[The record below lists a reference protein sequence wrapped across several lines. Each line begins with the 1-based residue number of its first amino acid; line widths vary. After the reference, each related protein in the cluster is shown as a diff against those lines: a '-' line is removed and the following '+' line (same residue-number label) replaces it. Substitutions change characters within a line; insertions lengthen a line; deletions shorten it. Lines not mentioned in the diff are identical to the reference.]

1 MAKGQQRK
9 PKEKKKP
16 KAEQKSHAPSAYA
29 QAYKGKSGGAPSSFM
44 PQPKKEG
51 I

>member
-16 KAEQKSHAPSAYA
+16 KAEAKSHAPSAYA
-29 QAYKGKSGGAPSSFM
+29 QAYKGKSGGAPSAFA
-44 PQPKKEG
+44 PQKKEG
-51 I
+51 T

>member
-16 KAEQKSHAPSAYA
+16 KAEAKGHAPSAYA
-29 QAYKGKSGGAPSSFM
+29 QAYKGKPGAPTPFM
-44 PQPKKEG
+44 PPQKKEG
-51 I
+51 

>member
-16 KAEQKSHAPSAYA
+16 KAEKKAGGASAYA
-29 QAYKGKSGGAPSSFM
+29 QAYKGKPGAPTPFM

-51 I
+51 